1 MKQHGSEH
9 NITYDGTNLLSYN
22 FEFKTT
28 TRLNIKNNIIWDA
41 SLQKVDLFRSWINS
55 YRYGNTVHVHITMD
69 LKNSSH
75 SPSNKHFAW
84 PSRMVSFYEL
94 DSPLDKIV

>member
-28 TRLNIKNNIIWDA
+28 TTRLNIKNNICDA
-41 SLQKVDLFRSWINS
+41 SLQKVDLFRS
-55 YRYGNTVHVHITMD
+55 
-69 LKNSSH
+69 
-75 SPSNKHFAW
+75 
-84 PSRMVSFYEL
+84 
-94 DSPLDKIV
+94 